1 MTIEI
6 HQPKLEALIEQRMS
20 TGRYSSIEDFLLR
33 SLDQS
38 EEGDAP
44 ASPKESLMDM
54 FARARGLG
62 EGVDFS
68 RDPSPG
74 RTVELS

>member
-6 HQPKLEALIEQRMS
+6 HQPELEAIIRQRMDSGRFESPVDVIAEALRLSEPES
-20 TGRYSSIEDFLLR
+20 TSPHEPAK
-33 SLDQS
+33 SL
-38 EEGDAP
+38 
-44 ASPKESLMDM
+44 KEA

-68 RDPSPG
+68 RNRSTG
-74 RTVELS
+74 RPVDL